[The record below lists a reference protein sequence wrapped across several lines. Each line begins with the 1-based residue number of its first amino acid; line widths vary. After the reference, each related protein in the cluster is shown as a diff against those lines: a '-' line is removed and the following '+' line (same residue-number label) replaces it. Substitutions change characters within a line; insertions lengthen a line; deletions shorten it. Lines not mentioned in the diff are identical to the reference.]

1 MEVENPIAHSTPRP
15 DSVTLSNPATPNP
28 GSAKPRPIVEQFD
41 PEIHI
46 TVVGSL
52 WKFFIIYHD
61 INHVQAS
68 WNPPIGKSPVGFVGP
83 VAMASTTNMFELFK
97 LLKIL
102 VAMIAYEDNVL
113 KTLAGERKDGATVGL
128 VKQQRVGE

>member
-1 MEVENPIAHSTPRP
+1 MEVVNPITCATPRP
-15 DSVTLSNPATPNP
+15 DSVPLSNPAIPNS

-46 TVVGSL
+46 TVVGSV

-61 INHVQAS
+61 INHVQVS
-68 WNPPIGKSPVGFVGP
+68 RDPPIGKSPVGFVGP
-83 VAMASTTNMFELFK
+83 VAVASTTNVVELFK

-102 VAMIAYEDNVL
+102 VAVIAYEDNVL
-113 KTLAGERKDGATVGL
+113 KTLTGERSDSATVGL
-128 VKQQRVGE
+128 VKKNE